1 MKTKLITRNEINMI
15 TRRGWKT
22 VATWSQSHI
31 LGGCLRFW
39 IKKTNQ
45 QIFSTRD
52 ATVEGRR
59 AGGSSYIIPLI
70 SLCLL
75 GIFPLF
81 LISSFFLCGSH
92 LSHIWLLFIRGFRP
106 LKQFFTSKTLS
117 ILFFSA
123 ETWKESIFCTKC
135 CRVSAQQTLYTFWTI
150 AIGCITCRKRAP

>member
-31 LGGCLRFW
+31 LGGCLSFW

-45 QIFSTRD
+45 QISSTRD
-52 ATVEGRR
+52 ATVEGKR
-59 AGGSSYIIPLI
+59 AGGRSYIIPLI

-75 GIFPLF
+75 GLFPLF

-117 ILFFSA
+117 ILFFQLRLERNQYSLQSA
-123 ETWKESIFCTKC
+123 VGYLLSRHYVHFE
-135 CRVSAQQTLYTFWTI
+135 Q
-150 AIGCITCRKRAP
+150 